1 MNICVI
7 IPTFN
12 ESKAIGDLI
21 KKTKALGIDIVVVD
35 DGSKDGT
42 SAIARSEGAHVIT
55 HLKNKGK
62 GACLKIGFKYAIE
75 KGYEAVVVMD
85 GDGQHDP
92 EDIQRFINAAQS
104 TGADLIAGNR
114 MENQSTM
121 PFLRRITNRW
131 MSRFLSGICGCDIP
145 DTQCGFRLIRSKLLR
160 DIDLIS
166 SKYETESEILIR
178 AGRQKFKIDSIPVKT
193 IYKGEVSAIHPLKD
207 TIRFI
212 RLMLT
217 LKHEQS
223 TKKR

>member
-7 IPTFN
+7 IPTYN
-12 ESKAIGDLI
+12 ESKAIGELVKKI
-21 KKTKALGIDIVVVD
+21 KHLGLDIVVVD
-35 DGSKDGT
+35 DGSKDNT
-42 SAIARSEGAHVIT
+42 SEIARSGGAHVIT

-62 GACLKIGFKYAIE
+62 GACLKVGFKYAIE

-104 TGADLIAGNR
+104 TGADLIVGNR
-114 MENQSTM
+114 MEDQSTM
-121 PFLRRITNRW
+121 PFLRRVTNRW
-131 MSRFLSGICGCDIP
+131 MSGFLSEICGHDIP
-145 DTQCGFRLIRSKLLR
+145 DTQCGFRLIKNKLLR
-160 DIDLIS
+160 NIDLIS

-193 IYKGEVSAIHPLKD
+193 IYKGEVSTINPIKD
-207 TIRFI
+207 TLRFV

-217 LKHEQS
+217 LKFEQL
-223 TKKR
+223 TKRI